1 MDSVL
6 SPEKV
11 AELRRA
17 VDRTLRDA
25 NVYNKVREV
34 LAEHTARDGTLG
46 APSTDRILGLVQEKG
61 VLSSL
66 IDSVGSSGNAAAAA
80 GGGGGVASCSSS
92 PLTASASRGLSGE
105 RHLHVRMLGGRA
117 FLEHLDCD
125 PVATTTLSGGGTP
138 GAGASAGGDVLVAH
152 VQFGTQRFVSE
163 EVPCLCDPD
172 FADSFLVG
180 LDAELQAQQRTNA
193 ALTRHSGS
201 RDLLRLTTQ
210 LHVVILRVNKERQ
223 TRRLVGENTVE
234 WRGVLRAGTL
244 GVSIE
249 VGGGGQAAG
258 GVPVGVLELQL
269 ELLPAQATLG
279 DEEVADQLAA
289 ERSNAVAAEREFLV
303 YARRWW
309 GEYLATSEVFQRRHV
324 KVFASVQAHA
334 ARAACVTTFVA
345 PLRADRVLASPL
357 LSARYVSLL
366 TYDKDDPAAAL
377 PLTAAAGGG
386 GGSGVG
392 PAAWAP
398 SFPFVATG
406 KGGEAEHANLLCSLL
421 LGHGLDAWVVL
432 GVDAANHHKTCVVTR
447 AGELSAGAPPP
458 LRSSHLVTYW
468 DVLTGVRYK
477 VPNPHVT
484 GAAAADAVG
493 CNDVAVWEGGMA
505 AVHCAYTAD
514 AFVANV
520 QGEASVQSTSFDFS
534 SEEQWKAMNPIK
546 LRMVH
551 KSPVPALL
559 RPHVARGGAAA
570 VEVLEQRLERAIVE
584 RIAAYRGD
592 LGFPTL
598 WDHETLPHILSQ
610 ALYNYE
616 HQKVTNVALDASMF
630 QCAIKGAI
638 RKGQHCKAF
647 PVNFTHSSPSRIFK
661 HFVSNRHTSD
671 IIELVG
677 DDVCESEVKEKELS
691 ASNVETNIV
700 DKRFATHHTHTHTQV
715 RHSLR
720 VKITPYAEEALSA
733 WVMLAA
739 VYSS

>member
-1 MDSVL
+1 
-6 SPEKV
+6 
-11 AELRRA
+11 
-17 VDRTLRDA
+17 
-25 NVYNKVREV
+25 
-34 LAEHTARDGTLG
+34 
-46 APSTDRILGLVQEKG
+46 
-61 VLSSL
+61 
-66 IDSVGSSGNAAAAA
+66 
-80 GGGGGVASCSSS
+80 
-92 PLTASASRGLSGE
+92 
-105 RHLHVRMLGGRA
+105 MLGGRA

-125 PVATTTLSGGGTP
+125 PVATTTLSSGGT
-138 GAGASAGGDVLVAH
+138 AAAAAAGGDVLVAH

-210 LHVVILRVNKERQ
+210 LHVVVLRVNRERQ

-234 WRGVLRAGTL
+234 WRGVLRTGTL
-244 GVSIE
+244 GVSVE

-289 ERSNAVAAEREFLV
+289 ERSNAVASEREFLV

-309 GEYLATSEVFQRRHV
+309 GEYLATSEAFQRRHV

-334 ARAACVTTFVA
+334 ARAACVTAFVA

-386 GGSGVG
+386 GGGSGVG

-398 SFPFVATG
+398 LFPFVATG

-432 GVDAANHHKTCVVTR
+432 GVDAANRHKTCVVTR
-447 AGELSAGAPPP
+447 AGELAAGAPPP

-477 VPNPHVT
+477 VPNPHAT
-484 GAAAADAVG
+484 GVAAADAVG
-493 CNDVAVWEGGMA
+493 CNDVALWEGGMA

-520 QGEASVQSTSFDFS
+520 QGEASVQATSFDFS
-534 SEEQWKAMNPIK
+534 SEEQWKSMNPIK
-546 LRMVH
+546 LRMVQ

-559 RPHVARGGAAA
+559 RPHAAGGGAAA
-570 VEVLEQRLERAIVE
+570 VEALEQRLERAVVE

-598 WDHETLPHILSQ
+598 WDHDTLPHILSQ

-677 DDVCESEVKEKELS
+677 D
-691 ASNVETNIV
+691 N
-700 DKRFATHHTHTHTQV
+700 V

-720 VKITPYAEEALSA
+720 VKITPYAEEAHSV